1 MHIGFGRVS
10 ELFLEDGYRY
20 ARLSCP
26 EELVPGPGQ
35 YLLAG
40 DDSDS
45 LLPVPIYYT
54 DSAPRG
60 FIGPVPDS
68 WEPGEVLRLRGPLGH
83 GFSLP
88 ASARKVALASFD
100 GNPARLR
107 GLIRPALRQEASVV
121 FQGES
126 NTEHLPDDVEVLSL
140 AALEE
145 ILEWAD
151 YIALDMR
158 REDLQGVRERLR
170 GQNRSSVLMAAQV
183 LVHTSMP
190 CGGVAECGVCA
201 LTTKSEWKLIC
212 KDGPVFHWKDL

>member
-1 MHIGFGRVS
+1 
-10 ELFLEDGYRY
+10 LFLEDGYRY